1 MTMILNFRL
10 VKLVYVSLVH
20 PDLMA
25 NLTKKS
31 PAADLLSP
39 SVVETVVKCVEAAS
53 VGNTNITY
61 FKIAATSL
69 RKNQYYYPIYFVGA
83 NTVFGHIIPFGLLVI
98 INVLIVR
105 VLNAKPKPNDII
117 VASNTT
123 PTETTTMQIIRKST
137 IEVTTSVRRKVFI
150 TRRTSSVISTTCATG
165 TKAKKRESCKA
176 KLSTSTSTSTPTP
189 LSPSVFG
196 LDSENISFIDS
207 PAAVAEMRIETNEV
221 ESVVQNVNVLN
232 VVNGGPKASNGHAK
246 APADDAISDKYL
258 SAGDGRKRNRSKRGE
273 SVFSHAQS
281 STVTV
286 TVFVND
292 DDDVDFNVETENQHS
307 PSHEIGEGLNI
318 DAQQTAL
325 ASNERSETPKL
336 VRHGGTR
343 NGFRSRHPNAQEARL
358 TRISLS
364 IICLYLIC
372 HIWKLIPTFYEAFNG
387 DVENPLPAWPDWLDT
402 IKNLSHV
409 LVVFNSAVNFLLYL
423 IL

>member
-1 MTMILNFRL
+1 MI
-10 VKLVYVSLVH
+10 KLVYVSLVH

-25 NLTKKS
+25 NLTRKS
-31 PAADLLSP
+31 GSAEVLSQ

-53 VGNTNITY
+53 NGISNVTY
-61 FKIAATSL
+61 FKIGATAL
-69 RKNQYYYPIYFVGA
+69 RKNQYYYRIYFVGA
-83 NTVFGHIIPFGLLVI
+83 NTVFGHILPFALLVI

-150 TRRTSSVISTTCATG
+150 TRRTSSVISATCTNNNNARM
-165 TKAKKRESCKA
+165 KKNRK
-176 KLSTSTSTSTPTP
+176 TSGVVKNLIPTP

-207 PAAVAEMRIETNEV
+207 PASATVAEMRIETNEV
-221 ESVVQNVNVLN
+221 ESVI
-232 VVNGGPKASNGHAK
+232 NGGFVANGTVKVNASTN
-246 APADDAISDKYL
+246 DDVTGGDTHLTVNDIISDNNL
-258 SAGDGRKRNRSKRGE
+258 LNANDGLRRNRSQRGD
-273 SVFSHAQS
+273 SVFSHAHS

-292 DDDVDFNVETENQHS
+292 DDDVDVRYDAESVERRSQNLNEN
-307 PSHEIGEGLNI
+307 LNI
-318 DAQQTAL
+318 
-325 ASNERSETPKL
+325 ERRQMSTSANHDTSSDTPRL
-336 VRHGGTR
+336 VRHGGFRT
-343 NGFRSRHPNAQEARL
+343 GFRSRQPNAQEARL
-358 TRISLS
+358 TRISLC
-364 IICLYLIC
+364 IICLYLVC
-372 HIWKLIPTFYEAFNG
+372 HIWKLIPTFYEAFTG
-387 DVENPLPAWPDWLDT
+387 DVDNPLPAWPDWLDT